1 MKSLIGQKHNRPIM
15 NVQDCLD
22 KKNQKPVKLAK
33 KIKKDTT
40 EDEIDSAMQN
50 SYLLLSKTLSYFA
63 SVLSKAKAIA
73 EKLKEIEGANDDGS
87 SLERSKI
94 CHLFQAEVAKMLP
107 NFEFLLAMRNS

>member
-1 MKSLIGQKHNRPIM
+1 M
-15 NVQDCLD
+15 
-22 KKNQKPVKLAK
+22 KLAK

-40 EDEIDSAMQN
+40 EDEIDSAVQN

-63 SVLSKAKAIA
+63 SVLSKAKEIA

-94 CHLFQAEVAKMLP
+94 CHLFQAEVAKVTDSTKRDAL
-107 NFEFLLAMRNS
+107 SK